1 MGECGEGGGCGGL
14 LGDHMIFRVT
24 EEGSV
29 VATECKRGIMENRLL
44 ISYQ

>member
-14 LGDHMIFRVT
+14 LGDHMVFRVT

-29 VATECKRGIMENRLL
+29 AAD
-44 ISYQ
+44 